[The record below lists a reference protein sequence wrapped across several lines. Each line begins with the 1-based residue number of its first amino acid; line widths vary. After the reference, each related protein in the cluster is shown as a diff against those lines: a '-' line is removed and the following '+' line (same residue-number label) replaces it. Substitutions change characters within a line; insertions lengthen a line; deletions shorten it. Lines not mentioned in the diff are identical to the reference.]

1 MSTSEDA
8 QAPPSSSPTT
18 HHTEPPPPT
27 AADTTIS
34 TAASPYLI
42 DVAPASLPETT
53 TDAVPTS
60 DPCVAEEEEVDEL
73 AGILEDDADCA
84 KVAGGKELFTA
95 EHLQKVKECWLSSV
109 VKEAEQAAGVENS
122 VSQSEKDAELR
133 WAWHL
138 LRELLREV
146 RRGSLL
152 TLEELHAEVGWIRES
167 AKKTAREGVASTQT
181 SGSAAAELVQKWLE
195 AAKNAQQASNIA
207 PCKSRSGSR
216 MPKMPKVSFARP
228 KWPFGGLHWP
238 QKTVPCSTENMTYE
252 PFDMDSHLMTTESS
266 PAACQARCRRIDG
279 CAHFSYWEPAGHCH
293 VHDAFAVAQ
302 PHRLLF
308 VSGPSSCNLLQRGKE
323 SLSIL
328 RKKIT
333 KCYQPNTV
341 YSPYDVMMLP
351 VKTHCIEKCQ
361 NLCRRT
367 SGCAHFSYWTLD
379 GSCHLSS
386 NMEGEQRLS
395 GVANFVSGPPRCLE
409 PPSAFQH
416 MQKRFLEPTAASAGD
431 REYTLIPAFAH
442 SAIGTACIA
451 MTAMLVFWLRRSRQ
465 RSSRVTRIALLEEPD
480 ESLE

>member
-1 MSTSEDA
+1 MSTSEDV

-18 HHTEPPPPT
+18 HHTEPPST
-27 AADTTIS
+27 TVADTTILP
-34 TAASPYLI
+34 AASPYVI
-42 DVAPASLPETT
+42 DVAPAPLPETT

-60 DPCVAEEEEVDEL
+60 GPCAAEEEEEDEL
-73 AGILEDDADCA
+73 AGILEDDANCA
-84 KVAGGKELFTA
+84 KVASGKELRTA

-138 LRELLREV
+138 LRELLKEV
-146 RRGSLL
+146 RRGSPL
-152 TLEELHAEVGWIRES
+152 TLEELQAEVGWIRQS
-167 AKKTAREGVASTQT
+167 AKKMAREGVASTQT
-181 SGSAAAELVQKWLE
+181 SGSAAAELVQKWFE
-195 AAKNAQQASNIA
+195 AAKNVQQASSIA
-207 PCKSRSGSR
+207 PCKSHSGSR
-216 MPKMPKVSFARP
+216 VPKMPKMPI
-228 KWPFGGLHWP
+228 GGLHWP
-238 QKTVPCSTENMTYE
+238 QKTVPCTTENVTYE
-252 PFDMDSHLMTTESS
+252 PFDMDNHPMTIERS

-279 CAHFSYWEPAGHCH
+279 CFHFSYWAPAGHCH

-302 PHRLLF
+302 PYRLLF
-308 VSGPSSCNLLQRGKE
+308 VSGPSSCKLLQRGKV

-361 NLCRRT
+361 KLCRRT

-386 NMEGEQRLS
+386 RIQGEQLLS
-395 GVANFVSGPPRCLE
+395 GVADFVSGPPRCLR
-409 PPSAFQH
+409 PPSAVHVLH

-431 REYTLIPAFAH
+431 REYNLIPTFAH
-442 SAIGTACIA
+442 SAIGAACIA
-451 MTAMLVFWLRRSRQ
+451 MTGMLIVWLRRSRQ
-465 RSSRVTRIALLEEPD
+465 RSSGGFSRRALLEKDD
-480 ESLE
+480 ESVE